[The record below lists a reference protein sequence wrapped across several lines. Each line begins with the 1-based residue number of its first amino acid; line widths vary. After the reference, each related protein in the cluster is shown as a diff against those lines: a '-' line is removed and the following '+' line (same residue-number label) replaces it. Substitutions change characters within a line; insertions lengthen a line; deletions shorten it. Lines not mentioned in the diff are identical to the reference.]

1 MVTLAEDRG
10 SWLPGQRGEVVRGPS
25 PLLSV
30 HEVSGRSQR
39 RAGSWTFRPT
49 LRGARGLQARA
60 SGDTRSP
67 RRPFQDQGTDL
78 LGPLPPASGAAR
90 GL

>member
-10 SWLPGQRGEVVRGPS
+10 SWLPGQRGEVVRGLS

-39 RAGSWTFRPT
+39 RVGS
-49 LRGARGLQARA
+49 
-60 SGDTRSP
+60 
-67 RRPFQDQGTDL
+67 
-78 LGPLPPASGAAR
+78 
-90 GL
+90 